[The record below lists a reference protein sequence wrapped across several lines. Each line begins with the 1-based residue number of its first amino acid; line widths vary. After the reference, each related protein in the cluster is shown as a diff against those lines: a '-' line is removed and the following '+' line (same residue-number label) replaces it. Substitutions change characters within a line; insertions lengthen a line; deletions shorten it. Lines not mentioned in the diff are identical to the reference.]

1 MKFGRTDQV
10 DFGMIMGFDNLEVL
24 KVDEFYTTI
33 ERAHDTFISDVWRVK
48 GSNFERTFKIGE
60 GKFKEQNKN
69 INVSDL

>member
-1 MKFGRTDQV
+1 VDVFWFANNVEGIWFSINPGRSS
-10 DFGMIMGFDNLEVL
+10 
-24 KVDEFYTTI
+24 
-33 ERAHDTFISDVWRVK
+33 RAHDTFISDVWRVK